1 MLYMENKKITKNQPK
16 DDGTNPLKRPLT
28 IIFCLPGETFSHHF
42 LKSWSELLMYC
53 ITHQIRPVISSHQSS
68 NVHFVRNKCLG
79 ADVLRGKEQQP
90 FDGKLPYD
98 FVMWIDSDQVFSVN
112 SFISLLRH
120 DTDVVSGLYLMK
132 GGQKYTVVQ
141 NWDENNFLNRGS
153 FEFLDRN
160 SLMEWLDKNAD
171 GEIAEKKDERG
182 NPYKDYSTCKIP
194 LMPVSYNGL
203 GWTLVKKGVFEKLNY
218 PWFYGTKITMNKS
231 VSMGEDS
238 EVTEKR
244 EIVDY
249 TSEDVTFFLNLKKAD
264 IQPYVD
270 VRSIVGHEKTI
281 VL

>member
-1 MLYMENKKITKNQPK
+1 
-16 DDGTNPLKRPLT
+16 
-28 IIFCLPGETFSHHF
+28 
-42 LKSWSELLMYC
+42 
-53 ITHQIRPVISSHQSS
+53 
-68 NVHFVRNKCLG
+68 
-79 ADVLRGKEQQP
+79 
-90 FDGKLPYD
+90 
-98 FVMWIDSDQVFSVN
+98 MWIDSDQVFSVN

-231 VSMGEDS
+231 VSLGEDS

-244 EIVDY
+244 EIVEY
-249 TSEDVTFFLNLKKAD
+249 TSELSL
-264 IQPYVD
+264 IH
-270 VRSIVGHEKTI
+270 I
-281 VL
+281 